1 MKRSLLP
8 LLAAFALGA
17 TACGGVSHAVR
28 SDVAQPR
35 SIAVLPF
42 AGEASPTLRAA
53 ARQLL
58 TSRLLTRGYEVPET
72 AWVDRVLSERGW
84 LRDPER
90 PAPTPLPIPLAD
102 VLQALG
108 TDAVALGTDLDESSF
123 NILVLRRHAVGG
135 RVAITDAQGRE
146 YWSTTHGSATLG
158 GFLLT
163 SGQVFTELRAQAEH
177 GTPMAS
183 LALTDEFVADIAGTV
198 PERQDAARP
207 TVPPPTIAHVRATRT
222 RGSDGERIVVEAE
235 APRGTTLR
243 FELAPHLAGVPMAEL
258 PDQPGHYRGAQELPV
273 GTTLA
278 RVTVRARDA
287 YGRETTQEGSL

>member
-1 MKRSLLP
+1 MTRSSWP
-8 LLAAFALGA
+8 LLALLAVGSA
-17 TACGGVSHAVR
+17 ACGGVHHTVR
-28 SDVAQPR
+28 ADVPQPR

-42 AGEASPTLRAA
+42 AGDASPSLRAA

-72 AWVDRVLSERGW
+72 AWVDRVLSEHGW

-90 PAPTPLPIPLAD
+90 AAPTPQPMPLAD
-102 VLQALG
+102 VLKALG
-108 TDAVALGTDLDESSF
+108 TDAVAVGTELDESSF
-123 NILVLRRHAVGG
+123 NILVLRRQSVGG

-146 YWSTTHGSATLG
+146 YWSADHGAATLG

-163 SGQVFTELRAQAEH
+163 SGQVFTELRAQGEH

-198 PERQDAARP
+198 PERKVDARG
-207 TVPPPTIAHVRATRT
+207 TTPPPAIAAIRASRT
-222 RGSDGERIVVEAE
+222 RGSDGERVVVEAE
-235 APRGTTLR
+235 APPGTSLR

-258 PDQPGHYRGAQELPV
+258 PGQPGHYRGAQELPP
-273 GTTLA
+273 GTAIA

-287 YGRETTQEGSL
+287 YGRESAQEGSL